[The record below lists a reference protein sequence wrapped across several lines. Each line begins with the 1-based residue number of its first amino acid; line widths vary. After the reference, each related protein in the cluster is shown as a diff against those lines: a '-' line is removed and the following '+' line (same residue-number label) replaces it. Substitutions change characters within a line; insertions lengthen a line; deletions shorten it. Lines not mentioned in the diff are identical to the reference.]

1 MHSEQVSVVYVFNL
15 VVGAGALALPQAF
28 AQTGWV
34 LGIMAIII
42 LGMMSFV
49 TSTFMVEA
57 MSVANAVEKQNK
69 INRMLQSGES
79 ADLEN
84 SINKPVDER
93 TALLQG
99 DSGEGNGV
107 SIVYEISEKKEM
119 GEMAKIFF
127 NNVGVKLFYVVIA
140 IYLYGDLAIYA
151 AAVPKSLTLVTC
163 SHLDHMNSTGFD
175 GDHPCFKHLSV
186 GSVYRLYLLA
196 FSLALGPF
204 AFFDLGKTKYMQILT
219 TVFRWI
225 AFVLMISLASYGIS
239 KRTERIR
246 PTMFDV
252 SKLPNFFGVSVYSFM
267 CQHSL
272 PSILTPTEK
281 KTRLTGILSLSFG
294 MVTCFYLL
302 LTITSVF
309 CFKAED
315 IVDLYTLNFLS
326 SEPFLAYFLALFPVF
341 TLSTN
346 FPIIAITL
354 RENLKIIFSSQNTH
368 CSPFA
373 GRIIYPLIT
382 IVPPIAIAFG
392 TQNVEMLVGVTGSYA
407 GAVIQYVVPVMLV
420 LCGRKKARQLSGS
433 YVNKHRSMFR
443 QKAWIYFVLAWTVAC
458 IGFVTA
464 NHIMSLVH

>member
-1 MHSEQVSVVYVFNL
+1 MLKQFHRLHKYLIFIRLIGLLLAKFNSQRFWYKFKLIFKHNLNPGIILSINRIQVSFEEWIESRYHFKHKSNP
-15 VVGAGALALPQAF
+15 G
-28 AQTGWV
+28 
-34 LGIMAIII
+34 II
-42 LGMMSFV
+42 L
-49 TSTFMVEA
+49 
-57 MSVANAVEKQNK
+57 
-69 INRMLQSGES
+69 
-79 ADLEN
+79 
-84 SINKPVDER
+84 SINW
-93 TALLQG
+93 TQ
-99 DSGEGNGV
+99 V
-107 SIVYEISEKKEM
+107 SFEAWIESRYNSYL
-119 GEMAKIFF
+119 FF
-127 NNVGVKLFYVVIA
+127 PA
-140 IYLYGDLAIYA
+140 
-151 AAVPKSLTLVTC
+151 
-163 SHLDHMNSTGFD
+163 
-175 GDHPCFKHLSV
+175 
-186 GSVYRLYLLA
+186 
-196 FSLALGPF
+196 
-204 AFFDLGKTKYMQILT
+204 
-219 TVFRWI
+219 